1 MVRRAWLD
9 NGPGPQRREI
19 GDPFVECEWDTALD
33 LLSGELARVRDGF
46 GAQAIFGG
54 SYGWA
59 SAGRFHHA
67 QSQVH
72 RFLNLACG
80 GYVRSVNSYSA
91 GASGVIL
98 PHILGPFET
107 VARRNVTW
115 DQIRTHTA
123 IVLAFGGM
131 AYKNS
136 MIPSGD
142 VTRPVAPRAIRAPTN
157 AGPPPS

>member
-1 MVRRAWLD
+1 MVRRAGRD

-19 GDPFVECEWDTALD
+19 GDPFVECEWDTPLD
-33 LLSGELARVRDGF
+33 LLSGELARVRAGF

-80 GYVRSVNSYSA
+80 GSVRSATSHRA
-91 GASGVIL
+91 GASGVIRL
-98 PHILGPFET
+98 HVLGPFAT
-107 VARRNVTW
+107 VARRNAM
-115 DQIRTHTA
+115 R
-123 IVLAFGGM
+123 
-131 AYKNS
+131 
-136 MIPSGD
+136 
-142 VTRPVAPRAIRAPTN
+142 RVACGERVGASVIIWRSALLLQ
-157 AGPPPS
+157 